1 MRFSAKNVASKGS
14 YFSGRK
20 ITSNDLK
27 KKTLAYGQAKR
38 EFEKL
43 KKSPK
48 GKKIAD
54 KDKYRKSYN
63 AMKNARDDLEQAIYD
78 KTKYDSMNITAGTV
92 GGIGAAGLLGRHL
105 YKRYQN
111 ANSLKTK
118 AKKVFKDYGVPALG
132 VGTISGLAYLGTDKL
147 AGEKMNAKQKANIV
161 VRSGEVGVNDAM
173 KSAKTSAEKKAI
185 LKALRE
191 NKMQKM
197 AYARNNN
204 SSFTSERA
212 IYDMDDDTLKRRLA
226 YEKGETGMRSLM
238 GGGAGALLGGLHGSA
253 FGGKGALIGTG
264 IGAALGAG
272 GGYLTSKLRELE
284 AAREYKRR
292 KNFKRR
298 QEDGKMK
305 KTANRKLLAAGA
317 GLGALGGLAGYS
329 ASDKGA
335 AGRGTAAGVVG
346 GGIGG
351 ALGALGGGAAGGLL
365 TAKGLLAALKRTDP
379 KMYKRLQ
386 REARYNPNTAKF
398 MEKLKRKFTGP
409 DKEAK
414 TRLKAL
420 ATLTAMGG
428 GIGAAGGLLSGTVAG
443 GAFGGATAGRRDA
456 SKQKMTSVK
465 RSRKYEDYK

>member
-1 MRFSAKNVASKGS
+1 MKFSAKNVASKGS

-20 ITSNDLK
+20 ITSDDLK
-27 KKTLAYGQAKR
+27 KKTLVYGQAKR

-48 GKKIAD
+48 DKKILN

-63 AMKNARDDLEQAIYD
+63 AMASARDDLEQAIYD

-105 YKRYQN
+105 YKRHKN

-118 AKKVFKDYGVPALG
+118 AKNAFKDYGVPALG
-132 VGTISGLAYLGTDKL
+132 VGTISGLSYLGTNKT

-238 GGGAGALLGGLHGSA
+238 GGGAGALLGALQGSA
-253 FGGKGALIGTG
+253 LGGKGALIGTG
-264 IGAALGAG
+264 IGAALGTG

-292 KNFKRR
+292 KAFREK
-298 QEDGKMK
+298 QEDKMK
-305 KTANRKLLAAGA
+305 KTASRKLLAAGA

-335 AGRGTAAGVVG
+335 GGRGTAAGVVG
-346 GGIGG
+346 GGVGGTLGAIGGG
-351 ALGALGGGAAGGLL
+351 ALGGVAATKGILAL
-365 TAKGLLAALKRTDP
+365 LKAHNP
-379 KMYKRLQ
+379 KMYKRVMK
-386 REARYNPNTAKF
+386 EAKYNPNTASFFAKI
-398 MEKLKRKFTGP
+398 KRSLTGP
-409 DKEAK
+409 DEEA
-414 TRLKAL
+414 REHLKGVIATGAL
-420 ATLTAMGG
+420 
-428 GIGAAGGLLSGTVAG
+428 GAGAGGLAGAGAGAVAG
-443 GAFGGATAGRRDA
+443 GMFGGATAGRRDA
-456 SKQKMTSVK
+456 SKEKMTSNK
-465 RSRKYEDYK
+465 RSRKYEDYR